1 MDRKIRTYNC
11 GETVYR
17 KAMRRARLDDKP
29 LAQLVQGFVI
39 AIGEGNVAPSE
50 ITYYFNQIPAP
61 KKKKVK

>member
-11 GETVYR
+11 AENIYR

-39 AIGEGNVAPSE
+39 AIGNGNIAPTE
-50 ITYYFNQIPAP
+50 IDYYFNQLPE
-61 KKKKVK
+61 KKKAK

>member
-11 GETVYR
+11 AENTYR

-39 AIGEGNVAPSE
+39 AIGNGNVAPSE
-50 ITYYFNQIPAP
+50 ITYYFNQLPE
-61 KKKKVK
+61 KKKLK